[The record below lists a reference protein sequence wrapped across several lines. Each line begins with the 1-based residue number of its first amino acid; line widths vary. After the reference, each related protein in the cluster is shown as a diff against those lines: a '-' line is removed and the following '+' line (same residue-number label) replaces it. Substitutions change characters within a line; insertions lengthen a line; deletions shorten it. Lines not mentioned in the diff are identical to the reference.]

1 MRSVG
6 EETKAQEL
14 GHSPRVIQLVRSFEL
29 GSLDFSL
36 LCSLSSSVFARGR
49 ETAAEGTC
57 IG

>member
-1 MRSVG
+1 MR

-14 GHSPRVIQLVRSFEL
+14 SHLPRVIQLVRGFEL

-36 LCSLSSSVFARGR
+36 LCSLSSSVFAHGR

-57 IG
+57 VG